1 MSIQRSIFYTFLAQA
16 PTLLLFF
23 VASTLMTNVLGDE
36 GRGGFALVQ
45 NLVIFLMMAMG
56 LNFNLG
62 LMYHTAR
69 SDGDHRVPVGM
80 ATSLFIIN
88 LVAVPTILLVIVLN
102 APLRGIFFPGHLAH
116 PVFYAYV
123 GISVLMGQVITFIS
137 AMVQGLKLFA
147 ILNRMGIVTAAFS
160 CAGFSLIW
168 FFRSEIAP
176 AHLLPCTLAVT
187 LSGVSAQ
194 AVIWAIIYV
203 RRIGLPPVPVRDWS
217 IIRPFMV
224 FSLTGYLVNLLN
236 LVNYRFDIW
245 VVDQFA
251 GTANLGLYAVAVG
264 MGQLFFN
271 IPEPLSRVVQPYL
284 YSSDGEAM
292 MRRFHVIARLN
303 FTLVAVLCA
312 LTALIAPWLL
322 PWLFGEAFAGSVI
335 ALWWLL
341 PGIVFSCA
349 YKLLAV
355 VLTQRGLLR
364 FNLYGALIAAITTVV
379 LDLLL
384 IPHIGIT
391 GAAIASSVAYLA
403 ILTVTCLVLRFR
415 LNMPVADLF
424 LMRPSDIGFLRTLF
438 LKPVAPPVP

>member
-23 VASTLMTNVLGDE
+23 VASTLMTNLLGDE
-36 GRGGFALVQ
+36 GRGAFALIQ
-45 NLVIFLMMAMG
+45 NLVIFLMMGLG
-56 LNFNLG
+56 LNFSLG

-69 SDGDHRVPVGM
+69 SGGDQRVPVGM
-80 ATSLFIIN
+80 ASSLLVIN
-88 LVAVPTILLVIVLN
+88 LVAVPAILLMIVLSDR
-102 APLRGIFFPGHLAH
+102 LRGIFFPGQLAH
-116 PVFYAYV
+116 PMYYAYV
-123 GISVLMGQVITFIS
+123 AVSVLMGQVISFIA

-168 FFRSEIAP
+168 WFRADIEPGHI
-176 AHLLPCTLAVT
+176 LPYTLAIT

-194 AVIWAIIYV
+194 AMIWCITYV
-203 RRIGLPPVPVRDWS
+203 QRIGLPPLPIRDWS
-217 IIRPFMV
+217 IMRPFLV
-224 FSLTGYLVNLLN
+224 FSLTGYLVNLIN

-271 IPEPLSRVVQPYL
+271 IPDPLSRVVQPYL
-284 YSSDGEAM
+284 YASDSEAM
-292 MRRFHVIARLN
+292 MRRFQVVARLN

-312 LTALIAPWLL
+312 FTALIAPWLL
-322 PWLFGEAFAGSVI
+322 PLLFGQEFAGSVT
-335 ALWWLL
+335 ALRWLL
-341 PGIVFSCA
+341 PGIVFCSA

-355 VLTQRGLLR
+355 VITLRGLLR
-364 FNLYGALIAAITTVV
+364 YNLYGAIIAAITTVV

-384 IPHIGIT
+384 IPRIGIT
-391 GAAIASSVAYLA
+391 GAAIASTIAYLA

-415 LNMPVADLF
+415 LNVPVADLF

-438 LKPVAPPVP
+438 LKPAPPTAP